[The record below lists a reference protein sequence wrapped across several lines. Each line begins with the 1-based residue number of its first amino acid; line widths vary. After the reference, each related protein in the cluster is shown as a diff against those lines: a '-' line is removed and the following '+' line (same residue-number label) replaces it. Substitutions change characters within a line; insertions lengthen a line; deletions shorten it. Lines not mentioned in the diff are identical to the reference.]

1 MKLSLLSLC
10 LAAGLGLSMTSAAQ
24 AQREADPNLRNFY
37 MARQQVQILD
47 DAPVVID
54 KRTNPQAAQQGGN
67 GALPAGP
74 VPLPKAGWQPYSSS
88 VPSGMGSSL
97 PKVVNGVPPKAPP
110 QSALI
115 PAKSGKAGA
124 WKRPNAYAGPP
135 KPAVKSYGSYQGYG
149 GKPAVVQSSGGGAA
163 TYNSS
168 SSTNVKGS
176 VLHWSRTRRSGN

>member
-1 MKLSLLSLC
+1 M
-10 LAAGLGLSMTSAAQ
+10 
-24 AQREADPNLRNFY
+24 
-37 MARQQVQILD
+37 
-47 DAPVVID
+47 
-54 KRTNPQAAQQGGN
+54 
-67 GALPAGP
+67 
-74 VPLPKAGWQPYSSS
+74 
-88 VPSGMGSSL
+88 
-97 PKVVNGVPPKAPP
+97 
-110 QSALI
+110 I